1 MKVLWHSNAPFVPTG
16 YGAQTAIMAPRLNQ
30 THDVAISAFYGP
42 QGASLR
48 WEGMHIYP
56 GVHDGYGNDIIQAH
70 AQHHFG
76 GDIKGGLV
84 VSLLDVWV
92 LDPNIWRNLNTCA
105 WVPVDHD
112 PAPPRVAAYFE
123 NSGAIPLAMS
133 RFGMRMLEKYDPI
146 YVPHGIPTDTF
157 APRDRGEARKRMGI
171 GDDRFVVGMVAANQG
186 SPSRKS
192 LAESITAFAQFA
204 KKRSDAHLY
213 LHTEALGRNGGVNL
227 LNLLGALEVDPQRVT
242 FTDQYQYQVLPVSQE
257 DMSYVYSGIDVLL
270 NPARGEGFGIPVI
283 EAQAC
288 GTPVIVTDFSAMS
301 ELGEVGWK
309 VDGEKTWTYQES
321 WQIVPRVSELV
332 WALNDAHDRGS
343 RLRGAAREF
352 ALQYDAD
359 RVVAEHFLPALDA
372 VMERIEDRP
381 KVLVP

>member
-1 MKVLWHSNAPFVPTG
+1 
-16 YGAQTAIMAPRLNQ
+16 
-30 THDVAISAFYGP
+30 
-42 QGASLR
+42 
-48 WEGMHIYP
+48 
-56 GVHDGYGNDIIQAH
+56 
-70 AQHHFG
+70 
-76 GDIKGGLV
+76 
-84 VSLLDVWV
+84 
-92 LDPNIWRNLNTCA
+92 
-105 WVPVDHD
+105 
-112 PAPPRVAAYFE
+112 
-123 NSGAIPLAMS
+123 
-133 RFGMRMLEKYDPI
+133 
-146 YVPHGIPTDTF
+146 
-157 APRDRGEARKRMGI
+157 MGI